1 MIVNKLNKSF
11 QTRSDK
17 PNSNWLNDD
26 NYIVIPD
33 GSELANKIMQYFPRY
48 DFVLDENENVVDVVQ
63 VPKTEEEVNQEKI
76 EGIKAE
82 LNKLD
87 NTINRATEDLYVL
100 TNTTPYT
107 TIQETINR
115 KEELR
120 KELQELTKVGE

>member
-1 MIVNKLNKSF
+1 MIVNKHDKSF

-17 PNSNWLNDD
+17 PNSNWINDD

-48 DFVLDENENVVDVVQ
+48 DFVLDENDNVVDVVQ
-63 VPKTEEEVNQEKI
+63 VPKTEEEINKERI
-76 EGIKAE
+76 EEIKNE
-82 LNKLD
+82 LNSLD
-87 NTINRATEDLYVL
+87 TTINRATEDLYNL
-100 TNTTPYT
+100 TNTTPYDT
-107 TIQETINR
+107 VEQVILR